1 VPFILHPAQLEVQM
15 NSKKRRCR
23 HCSCLFKVCNKVKKH
38 EYCSKKACQLTRK
51 RNWQKEKLN
60 SDQTY
65 REDQQSA
72 QQDWQA
78 NNPDYWEQYRQKNKR
93 YTATNRRKQC
103 DRNARRRKKVGNLP
117 PQKPIA
123 KMDAIIRQNDT
134 ISGRYKLVPLGS
146 QLIAKMD
153 AIIVEISAIS

>member
-1 VPFILHPAQLEVQM
+1 M

-23 HCSCLFKVCNKVKKH
+23 HCSCLFKICNKVKKH
-38 EYCSKKACQLTRK
+38 EYCSKKACQLARK
-51 RNWQKEKLN
+51 RNWQKEKLK

-65 REDQQSA
+65 REDQGVA
-72 QQDWQA
+72 KQDWHA
-78 NNPDYWEQYRQKNKR
+78 NNPDCWKQYRQKNKR
-93 YTATNRRKQC
+93 YTETNRRKPC
-103 DRNARRRKKVGNLP
+103 YRNARRRKKVGNLP
-117 PQKPIA
+117 PRKPIA
-123 KMDAIIRQNDT
+123 KMDALTRQNDT